1 MTINIQDRKL
11 RLIQRIAAL
20 DNEQTLSG
28 IEAQLN
34 SNDDTTN
41 DIFNKIIKPT
51 RKQLTIA
58 DLIEEQNYQPI
69 TKERFYEKVEKL
81 NIEEPLEDL
90 LLMLTK

>member
-20 DNEQTLSG
+20 ENEQTLSG

-34 SNDDTTN
+34 SNDETTK

-69 TKERFYEKVEKL
+69 TKEKFYEKVEKL